1 MKLLIT
7 YDYGPEAMSQMCAL
21 GYEVIYIKESELAD
35 KDHDLSDIEV
45 LVCYNPFKSI
55 NIDNLPA
62 LKYILLS
69 SIGIDQL
76 PAEQVLSREIVV
88 TNNRGGYS
96 KPMGEWIVWNLLSG
110 LKNSRWFEAQ
120 KHKKNWKMTTDVLEM
135 VGKTI
140 GFLGTGTIAQEAA
153 KRLSG
158 FEATCVG
165 LNTHGSPHEAFDYVL
180 SAADKLELAARCD
193 AIVVALPQTPQTER
207 FVDQAFLEHMKP
219 EAILI
224 NVSRGAV
231 LDESALIQVL
241 TQGRL
246 RSVHLDVFEQEPLP
260 ESHPLWEIER
270 VHITPHNSW
279 VSEMRN
285 ERRLA
290 LILENL
296 KRLAIS
302 APLLNVVDVR
312 RGY

>member
-7 YDYGPEAMSQMCAL
+7 YDYGPEAMSKMRAL
-21 GYEVIYIKESELAD
+21 GYEVLYVKESELND
-35 KDHDLSDIEV
+35 EDHDLSDIEV

-55 NIDNLPA
+55 NIGNLPA

-76 PAEQVLSREIVV
+76 PAEQVLAREIVV

-120 KHKKNWKMTTDVLEM
+120 KQKKNWKMTTDVFEM

-158 FEATCVG
+158 FEAVRVG
-165 LNTHGSPHEAFDYVL
+165 LNTHGSPHETFDYVL
-180 SAADKLELAARCD
+180 GAADKLELAARCD
-193 AIVVALPQTPQTER
+193 AIVVALPHTPQTER
-207 FVDQAFLEHMKP
+207 FVDRVFLESMKP

-224 NVSRGAV
+224 NVSRGSV
-231 LDESALIQVL
+231 LDEGALLQVL
-241 TQGRL
+241 TQGHL

-260 ESHPLWEIER
+260 ESHPFWEIER

-285 ERRLA
+285 DRRLA

-296 KRLAIS
+296 KRLAVS
-302 APLLNVVDVR
+302 DPLLNVVDVR